1 MAKIRTFE
9 SVYDKNKKKLMLRFS
24 VKSDKTTILSFN
36 FGKKNTNSVPKVI
49 PVNKDR
55 LV

>member
-9 SVYDKNKKKLMLRFS
+9 SIYDKNKKKLIIRFS
-24 VKSDKTTILSFN
+24 VKNDKSTILSFN
-36 FGKKNTNSVPKVI
+36 FGRKNTNSVPKAI
-49 PVNKDR
+49 PATKDR